1 MNARYYLHPN
11 VDGIK
16 SSESHIRHTVYHPGL
31 DVSQNENFQMS
42 LTNVSKPPDEPEAAL
57 RLARPVQTV
66 MVGSCITVDWRRLT
80 MRFSHNNR
88 LGWWWRWVLSRQRD
102 RFVCLVVIS
111 SLLHKVRLAKVV
123 CAHSKLTP
131 YRKCRKRENQST
143 TLRH

>member
-66 MVGSCITVDWRRLT
+66 MVGSCITVD
-80 MRFSHNNR
+80 
-88 LGWWWRWVLSRQRD
+88 
-102 RFVCLVVIS
+102 
-111 SLLHKVRLAKVV
+111 
-123 CAHSKLTP
+123 
-131 YRKCRKRENQST
+131 
-143 TLRH
+143 